1 MFSRLLFIEGSS
13 QNSEFTNEQF
23 DQDCADYCSYFDS
36 VRAVLVPRDFRWGC
50 HPFPKFLLDSG
61 AHVGDAI

>member
-1 MFSRLLFIEGSS
+1 MLSRLLFIEGSS

-36 VRAVLVPRDFRWGC
+36 LRAVLVPRDFRWDC
-50 HPFPKFLLDSG
+50 PHFPRYHLDSG
-61 AHVGDAI
+61 AHVGDTI